1 MNMVV
6 STGAVVGASIVPEPA
21 APLPLSDNPEASD
34 AAASRG
40 EPEARMTLAELR
52 RGPHEGSF
60 PEYPPEIFGKLPDG
74 FVLEEQLIEMLCFWH
89 RKSIEV
95 VDSMSLSGAADDEEE
110 FSAYCAI
117 KNRILQAALSA
128 RATRSSEVAA
138 QLGAVVAEID
148 CLGAGVGIDEVL
160 DVDHIQKLSA
170 ELSEATSPIIPKKP
184 VGALQEGNKLT
195 RAGLLARYQSFLVQE
210 LETVSWHLYGERDYA
225 KHCAMFDDE
234 VNARCRSPDYPL
246 FDESTLPERARAVLA
261 SLEIDTETVDA
272 RRQGAEEL
280 RGQFA
285 YRSHMSA
292 Q

>member
-6 STGAVVGASIVPEPA
+6 STAAVVGASIVPEPA
-21 APLPLSDNPEASD
+21 APLLLSDNPDAVDAEAS
-34 AAASRG
+34 AG
-40 EPEARMTLAELR
+40 EPEVRMTLAELR
-52 RGPHEGSF
+52 RGPLVHEGPF
-60 PEYPPEIFGKLPDG
+60 PEYPPEIFGKLPEG
-74 FVLEEQLIEMLCFWH
+74 FVLEEQLIEILCFWH

-110 FSAYCAI
+110 FAAACAI

-170 ELSEATSPIIPKKP
+170 ELSEATSPIVPKKP

-225 KHCAMFDDE
+225 KHCVMFDDA

-246 FDESTLPERARAVLA
+246 FDERGLPERARAVLE
-261 SLEIDTETVDA
+261 SLKIDTETADA
-272 RRQGAEEL
+272 
-280 RGQFA
+280 
-285 YRSHMSA
+285 
-292 Q
+292 